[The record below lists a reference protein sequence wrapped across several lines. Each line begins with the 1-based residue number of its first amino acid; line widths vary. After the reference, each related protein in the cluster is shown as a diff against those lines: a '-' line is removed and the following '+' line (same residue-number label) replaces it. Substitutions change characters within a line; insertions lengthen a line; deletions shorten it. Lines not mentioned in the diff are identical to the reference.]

1 MLNLKFSDIML
12 SKVSTVAYIAIAI
25 LVLVAYQA
33 YTNYNKT
40 A

>member
-1 MLNLKFSDIML
+1 ML

-25 LVLVAYQA
+25 LVVVAWQA

-40 A
+40 TA